1 MKRLQ
6 NPKMV
11 DEDDRNDM
19 ENMENMEYEDED
31 ENNVL
36 KTMENNLSRK
46 TQEKIQEDVDRSYGN
61 S

>member
-19 ENMENMEYEDED
+19 ENMEYED

-46 TQEKIQEDVDRSYGN
+46 TQEVFFVN
-61 S
+61 

>member
-11 DEDDRNDM
+11 DEDDRND
-19 ENMENMEYEDED
+19 MENMEYEDED

-61 S
+61 

>member
-6 NPKMV
+6 NPRMV

-19 ENMENMEYEDED
+19 ENMEYQDED
-31 ENNVL
+31 ENSVL